1 MRKKKDS
8 VNVSMRI
15 DKAIWD
21 ALKDYADAMGQNYT
35 VATER
40 ILMAFLKEQK
50 VKDSTEGIHVP

>member
-1 MRKKKDS
+1 
-8 VNVSMRI
+8 MRI